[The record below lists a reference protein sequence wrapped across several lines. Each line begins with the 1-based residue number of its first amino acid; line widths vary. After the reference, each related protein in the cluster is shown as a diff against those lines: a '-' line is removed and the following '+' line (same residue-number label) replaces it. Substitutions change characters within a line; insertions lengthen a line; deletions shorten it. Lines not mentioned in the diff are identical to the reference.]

1 MSADDKDIQG
11 RLERIRTRVDNWE
24 RGEGYRPSELPQ
36 DVPVHDVIFLLKHI
50 GDLEV
55 EAREKNA
62 WEGRYNA
69 LLEECENSRPRE
81 YAGNGSDLPYGTVVV
96 DREGESWQRDGLNGW
111 YCISMGGASELS
123 AKYAP
128 YAIVYTPKEES

>member
-1 MSADDKDIQG
+1 MNDKERIGDTIGRLATYAYSGVFECAQDDIQH
-11 RLERIRTRVDNWE
+11 LID
-24 RGEGYRPSELPQ
+24 
-36 DVPVHDVIFLLKHI
+36 HFLL
-50 GDLEV
+50 LEDQ
-55 EAREKNA
+55 AAQADA

-111 YCISMGGASELS
+111 SCISMGGVGELS

>member
-1 MSADDKDIQG
+1 MSADDKGIQD

-55 EAREKNA
+55 EARDNGVGEDRHNA
-62 WEGRYNA
+62 P
-69 LLEECENSRPRE
+69 LEECESSRSRE
-81 YAGNGSDLPYGTVVV
+81 YTGDGSDLPPGTTYWVCAYGLQEE
-96 DREGESWQRDGLNGW
+96 RL
-111 YCISMGGASELS
+111 
-123 AKYAP
+123 AKVWGP
-128 YAIVYTPKEES
+128 YTIAYSPKEKS

>member
-1 MSADDKDIQG
+1 MSAGDKDIQD

-55 EAREKNA
+55 EARDNGVGEDRHNA
-62 WEGRYNA
+62 P
-69 LLEECENSRPRE
+69 LEECESSRSRE
-81 YAGNGSDLPYGTVVV
+81 YTGNGSDLPPGTIVI
-96 DREGESWQRDGLNGW
+96 DCQGDSWQRGTTYWICAYGLQEECLPKIWG
-111 YCISMGGASELS
+111 
-123 AKYAP
+123 P
-128 YAIVYTPKEES
+128 YIIAYTPKEKS